1 MIVKKVRNPFKSSS
15 KAVRIHRLADYIDRP
30 ENPSPAAPAN
40 GLRNGTAGRMAE
52 WADEAQR
59 PFAGP
64 TQEKCIYAG
73 TRGFF
78 TPDRADQKAEMRAL
92 AQQAVRSKDPISH
105 YVLIW
110 RAGEQPTP
118 TQIEEAID
126 LFLDELGLSAHQV
139 FYGLHV
145 DTAHVHLHL
154 MINRVHPETRTLR
167 LPNKGGRDLEAA
179 HRAIARIEH
188 AHGWQREEHGRYRV
202 QVNGE
207 VRREGSTEPTEGPG
221 PACAPEPAAW
231 TGAVDGVGPRSPADR
246 ASSAPYPRLHR
257 HRLQPTGGLPPSGC
271 RERASRLRGS
281 GAGDRRLRGNRPGHR
296 PRRAATGHAKVGG
309 VPDRGRCRLPGSVC
323 AAGGGARLH
332 ARPSRA
338 ARRAPADVRST
349 GPIIDPMVCRA
360 GRLVGG
366 LWGCPCGA
374 PGGQAPGGVTPGD
387 RLPDGGRHRRMG
399 REPEPRGRP
408 PPKHPDGV

>member
-59 PFAGP
+59 PFVGP

-105 YVLIW
+105 YVLSW

-118 TQIEEAID
+118 TQIEEAVD

-179 HRAIARIEH
+179 HRAVARIEH

-207 VRREGSTEPTEGPG
+207 VRREGSTEPRKVRVPRALPNRRCGRARLMALDHEAPPTALQAHDI
-221 PACAPEPAAW
+221 PAFIAIVYSRRVDYRRQDAAN
-231 TGAVDGVGPRSPADR
+231 
-246 ASSAPYPRLHR
+246 
-257 HRLQPTGGLPPSGC
+257 GLPGF
-271 RERASRLRGS
+271 
-281 GAGDRRLRGNRPGHR
+281 
-296 PRRAATGHAKVGG
+296 V
-309 VPDRGRCRLPGSVC
+309 DRGREIVVFAETDRDTVLAALQLATQKWGAFQIEGDAAYQARCVRL
-323 AAGGGARLH
+323 AAEYGLPLRS
-332 ARPSRA
+332 PDQPA
-338 ARRAPADVRST
+338 ALPPT
-349 GPIIDPMVCRA
+349 
-360 GRLVGG
+360 
-366 LWGCPCGA
+366 
-374 PGGQAPGGVTPGD
+374 GD
-387 RLPDGGRHRRMG
+387 RLGPEVSRPGPDA
-399 REPEPRGRP
+399 PLP
-408 PPKHPDGV
+408 